1 MRQLGLAGAGASGLA
16 MGLCGK
22 RDEAADLPAGFA
34 LLWGLGVVWVST
46 GEPALACV

>member
-1 MRQLGLAGAGASGLA
+1 MAVGP
-16 MGLCGK
+16 CDK

-34 LLWGLGVVWVST
+34 LPWGLGVVWVSA